1 MVRFQVVK
9 DTLAQLRD
17 IEYATLR
24 LADLISA
31 ANESL
36 LGGEKRSSSGKVLG
50 SKPFDDE
57 EVAGH
62 LTALETDSNIMFV
75 KRRGIVYL
83 IWIIFGTNPEFN
95 ELHVYML
102 QMYIFY

>member
-9 DTLAQLRD
+9 DTLARLRD
-17 IEYATLR
+17 IRSATLR

-36 LGGEKRSSSGKVLG
+36 LGGENRSSSGKVLG

-83 IWIIFGTNPEFN
+83 I
-95 ELHVYML
+95 
-102 QMYIFY
+102 